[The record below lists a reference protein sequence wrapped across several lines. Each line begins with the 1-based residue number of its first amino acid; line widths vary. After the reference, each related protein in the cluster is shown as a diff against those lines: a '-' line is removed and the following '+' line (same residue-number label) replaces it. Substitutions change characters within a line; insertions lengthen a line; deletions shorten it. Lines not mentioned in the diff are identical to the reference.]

1 MFVWVTIYSFS
12 FACDFFILDR
22 WDSDLYGRLSKWN
35 NLCIL
40 GFIWIWTAMKKR
52 TGHSYLPLV
61 QILNSDRRWR
71 LGESRSTGGHD
82 AGTAGRVRYTLWDI
96 SEDPDVKNSNNFFW
110 RQPLLFS
117 FNLVLNY
124 VYHVLRTMW
133 KWLPSASVHSVR
145 NVKLW
150 GQYSIV
156 LKTWYT

>member
-1 MFVWVTIYSFS
+1 M
-12 FACDFFILDR
+12 
-22 WDSDLYGRLSKWN
+22 
-35 NLCIL
+35 

-96 SEDPDVKNSNNFFW
+96 SEDPDVENSNNFFW
-110 RQPLLFS
+110 RKPLLFS

-124 VYHVLRTMW
+124 VYHVLRTMLYW
-133 KWLPSASVHSVR
+133 PHNLTFRTLWTLALGSHFHIVRALIYDLWVILYEMFFTCSVG
-145 NVKLW
+145 LD
-150 GQYSIV
+150 V
-156 LKTWYT
+156 LMVLGCGL